1 MDFSLSEAQEL
12 LKRSARDFLGKECPK
27 QLVREMEED
36 EMGYSAQLWKA
47 MAELGWMA
55 LPLPEKY
62 GGNGGSFS
70 DLVVLLEEM
79 GRACLPSPFLPTVVL
94 GGLTILDMGREEQK
108 EKFLPRIATGD
119 TVGTLA
125 LLEPTDSYVPADIS
139 CRAIADEDGYLINGT
154 KLFVPD
160 AHITDYLVVAA
171 RTGKSSRK
179 EPGVTL
185 FLVDTRS
192 PGIDYTLLKTI
203 AGDKQFEVNFD
214 SVKVPL
220 DGVMGEVGQ
229 AWKGLERTLER
240 AAVAKCAEMVGGAQ
254 KVLEMTVSYAQERSQ
269 FGRPIGSFQAIQHY
283 CANMATDVDAS
294 RFNTYKAAW
303 MIDEGLPCKKEVA
316 IAKVWCSE
324 AYHRVTALSH
334 QIHGAIGWTKDLD
347 LELYTRR
354 AKAAEIAFGDADFH
368 REVIAGELGLSAP

>member
-1 MDFSLSEAQEL
+1 MDFSLSEEQEL
-12 LKRSARDFLGKECPK
+12 LKRAARDFLEKECPK
-27 QLVREMEED
+27 RLVREMEED
-36 EMGYSAQLWKA
+36 EMGYSAQLWRS

-55 LPLPEKY
+55 LPFPESY
-62 GGNGGSFS
+62 EGNGGSFS

-79 GRACLPSPFLPTVVL
+79 GRACLPSPFVPTVVL
-94 GGLTILDMGREEQK
+94 GGLTILDMGSEEQRD
-108 EKFLPRIATGD
+108 EFLPRIASGD
-119 TVGTLA
+119 IFCTLA
-125 LLEPTDSYVPADIS
+125 LVEPTDSYSPAGIS
-139 CRAIADEDGYLINGT
+139 CQAIADEDGYLLSGT

-160 AHITDYLVVAA
+160 AHIADYLLVSA
-171 RTGKSSRK
+171 RTGGGRT
-179 EPGVTL
+179 EQGVTL
-185 FLVDTRS
+185 FWVDAKS
-192 PGIDYTLLKTI
+192 PGIDCTPLRTV
-203 AGDKQFEVNFD
+203 AGDKQFEVNLNG
-214 SVKVPL
+214 VKVPRESVIGEL
-220 DGVMGEVGQ
+220 GRAWGGV
-229 AWKGLERTLER
+229 ARILEQ

-254 KVLEMTVSYAQERSQ
+254 RVLDMTVSYAKERHQ

-303 MIDEGLPCKKEVA
+303 MIDEGLPCVKEVA
-316 IAKVWCSE
+316 IAKAWCSE

-368 REVIAGELGLSAP
+368 REKVAQELGL